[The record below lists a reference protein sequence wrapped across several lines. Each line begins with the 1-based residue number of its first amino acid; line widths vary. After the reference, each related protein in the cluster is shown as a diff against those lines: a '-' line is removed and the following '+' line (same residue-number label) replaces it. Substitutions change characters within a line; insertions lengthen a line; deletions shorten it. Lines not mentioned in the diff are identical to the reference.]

1 MPKQTHRYAVSGLP
15 PVGHGTKA
23 PSLDVRSPLGRGRA
37 CGAADAPHIV
47 FATGPEPPTT
57 AHPGGTLV
65 DIREQST

>member
-23 PSLDVRSPLGRGRA
+23 PSLDARSPLGRGRA

-57 AHPGGTLV
+57 AHPGVSLV